1 MPDKN
6 GLFSIKETFDKINN
20 HSVNSIYLLVGNDAY
35 LQSFF
40 INHLAKLFSNE
51 KIPKFVYSFNEDD
64 GDLILNEITGISLFS
79 EPKIF
84 IIRGLNKIKKSHLKD
99 LLAWYK
105 RPNPDN
111 CVVLIK
117 NEFDIKN
124 SIIKELKKEIT
135 IVDVRTPF
143 QNKIKEWVD
152 YILRIKEV
160 KLNRNEIEILIES
173 CGDSIANIEN
183 EIEKLILSGAD
194 LSNSGINESL
204 ISGNFL
210 DYPIWKLTDSIG
222 RKNLK
227 QSIKIYN
234 SLWMNNISLSQIIF
248 NLNNLFQGIYWSLI
262 GIKNNNKYS
271 LNYFIQKNMNL
282 YLNRFNL
289 NEIMMILT
297 ELKKMDYKIKTL
309 QISEKELMIPFIM
322 KICKG
327 MHGSI

>member
-1 MPDKN
+1 MPDKY
-6 GLFSIKETFDKINN
+6 GLFSIKETFNEIKN
-20 HSVNSIYLLVGNDAY
+20 HSVNPIYLLIGNDAY

-40 INHLAKLFSNE
+40 INHLTKLFSKE

-84 IIRGLNKIKKSHLKD
+84 IIRGLRKIKKSHLSD
-99 LLAWYK
+99 LLAWHK
-105 RPNPDN
+105 RPNPNN

-124 SIIKELKKEIT
+124 SIIKEIKKEIKL
-135 IVDVRTPF
+135 IDVRTPF
-143 QNKIKEWVD
+143 QNKIREWVE
-152 YILRIKEV
+152 YILRIKKI
-160 KLNRNEIEILIES
+160 KLKQTEIEILIEN

-183 EIEKLILSGAD
+183 EIEKFILSDSSSSD
-194 LSNSGINESL
+194 LSIKESL
-204 ISGNFL
+204 ISTNFQ

-222 RKNLK
+222 KKDFK

-234 SLWMNNISLSQIIF
+234 SLWMNNVSLSQIIY
-248 NLNNLFQGIYWSLI
+248 NLNNLFQGILWSII

-282 YLNRFNL
+282 YINRFRL
-289 NEIMMILT
+289 NEIKAVLT
-297 ELKKMDYKIKTL
+297 ELRKMDYKIKTL
-309 QISEKELMIPFIM
+309 PMSEKELMIPFIV

-327 MHGSI
+327 IHGFV